1 MTDIFIDGTFKYCPK
16 YFLYSLHGCKN
27 GNCIALVF
35 ALLPAKSEDCYIKM
49 WDLLIAA
56 CRERNLVLQPEVF
69 HIDFEYAMRIAIL
82 TKFPNS
88 TISCCRF
95 HLGQSWWRKIQAV
108 GFNADFYINKH
119 YPALSPTST
128 FPLVSR
134 GPQVI
139 LPG

>member
-1 MTDIFIDGTFKYCPK
+1 MSQILLSVIFT
-16 YFLYSLHGCKN
+16 HGCKN
-27 GNCIALVF
+27 GYAIALVF

-69 HIDFEYAMRIAIL
+69 HIDFEYAMHSAIL

-95 HLGQSWWRKIQAV
+95 HLGQSWWRRIQAV
-108 GFNADFYINKH
+108 GLSVEYKKKVVRNREMADYFF
-119 YPALSPTST
+119 LD
-128 FPLVSR
+128 
-134 GPQVI
+134 
-139 LPG
+139 

>member
-1 MTDIFIDGTFKYCPK
+1 LETLLK
-16 YFLYSLHGCKN
+16 LHYALRCKN
-27 GNCIALVF
+27 GNAIALVF
-35 ALLPAKSEDCYIKM
+35 ALLPAKSGDCYIKM

-108 GFNADFYINKH
+108 GFNADFYINKQIG
-119 YPALSPTST
+119 PTSDVDSI
-128 FPLVSR
+128 FSKMYSQYVLFRNKYS
-134 GPQVI
+134 
-139 LPG
+139 